1 MDKVKADH
9 KTVLIVIVAIIDCVL
24 GGVILYSNN
33 VELSQERTNENLMAQ
48 NILVAS
54 RLSEYEKGELL
65 AIADVDKEISTE
77 ENKIKKVFYVNDVF
91 EETELEVKRVD
102 EEKRQAKLKEEEE
115 KRKAEEAAKIV
126 YDGLTL
132 EQLAAKLDRFL
143 KNELKGQGML
153 IASYSLEYDVDP
165 YIAASIMMHETG
177 CKWNC
182 SSLMKRCNNVG
193 GKKGSGC
200 GSYQYYDSLE
210 IGIKSLIKYLSK
222 NYFKKGLD
230 TPQEINRKYA
240 EDKNWYKKVNKY
252 VKEAKAA

>member
-1 MDKVKADH
+1 MKADH
-9 KTVLIVIVAIIDCVL
+9 KTVLIVIVAIIDCIL
-24 GGVILYSNN
+24 GGVILYSNSFEKTQKN
-33 VELSQERTNENLMAQ
+33 YKNNKLIKNMSMVLK
-48 NILVAS
+48 I
-54 RLSEYEKGELL
+54 SEYEKSELL
-65 AIADVDKEISTE
+65 VLNDLDNSKDERETVFNVDNILNKVKLGREQILEARRIA
-77 ENKIKKVFYVNDVF
+77 
-91 EETELEVKRVD
+91 
-102 EEKRQAKLKEEEE
+102 EEER
-115 KRKAEEAAKIV
+115 KKAEEAAKIV

-143 KNELKGQGML
+143 KNELKGKGML
-153 IASYSLEYDVDP
+153 IASYSLEQDVNP

-200 GSYQYYDSLE
+200 GSYQYYESLDA
-210 IGIKSLIKYLSK
+210 GIKGLIKYLSK

-230 TPQEINRKYA
+230 TPEEINRKYA